1 MTKPRFSSAF
11 PSYCDRVIRDGL
23 PGVMAQ
29 KMMGSRPDR
38 HPPVDELD
46 GVDSRNSAVLVLFSL
61 DEPHSILYTVR
72 NEQLANHGGQISF
85 PGGRQDPGETPLETA
100 MREAEEEVGIRP
112 DQYQIIGCLSPLFVP
127 PSRFIIQPWLAFC
140 DKRPP
145 LTLHTREVS
154 EAFWVDVDELMDF
167 KKVKKRELL
176 YLGEKLVY
184 PYWDVHNVP
193 LWGATAM
200 ITSEIITIYRN
211 FLEEDH
217 ALPQQKK
224 SRHAIPDD
232 SESNGDSASIAPAI
246 VTTRDGSRSM
256 YSRHYRQHYHNIAGA
271 LTESRH
277 VFFDNTGLS
286 SALAGHRDVVILEVG
301 FGTGHHIAL
310 LECLRK
316 LTGSRSRVFY
326 YGIEKYPVPGDL
338 VRQMGF
344 QMICEGMD
352 EIAGQIAD
360 ALCSVDDGDSVRFF
374 IRDGSLGP
382 VPGSDQNP
390 GAAKRGEGPSGPD
403 EYPPADDVH
412 KRLDSGKNPSR
423 LDEDLTADGDPIRQD
438 SGEGPSGSKSPSD
451 GPFTRIEVFRG
462 DFTEMAFADA
472 ANKNIIPPVD
482 FFLHD
487 AFSPHVNPELWTV
500 RTFTALMS
508 LADKQAMLGTY
519 CSATKARAAMILAG
533 WHVARVV
540 GPPGK
545 REVTVASPDET
556 CLRGYKRVN
565 EKLLSDRFRDELA

>member
-1 MTKPRFSSAF
+1 MTSSRFSSVF

-211 FLEEDH
+211 FLEEGH
-217 ALPQQKK
+217 AVPQQKK

-232 SESNGDSASIAPAI
+232 SESKGDSSSMAPAI
-246 VTTRDGSRSM
+246 VTTRDGSKSM
-256 YSRHYRQHYHNIAGA
+256 YSQYYRQHYHNIAGA

-286 SALAGHRDVVILEVG
+286 NALAGHKDIVILEVG

-316 LTGSRSRVFY
+316 RTGSRSRVFY
-326 YGIEKYPVPGDL
+326 YGIEKNPVRGDL

-344 QMICEGMD
+344 GKICTGMD
-352 EIAGQIAD
+352 QAAGEIAD
-360 ALCSVDDGDSVRFF
+360 ALCAVGDGDSVRFM

-382 VPGSDQNP
+382 VTGSDQIS
-390 GAAKRGEGPSGPD
+390 GAAKRGEVPSG
-403 EYPPADDVH
+403 
-412 KRLDSGKNPSR
+412 G
-423 LDEDLTADGDPIRQD
+423 
-438 SGEGPSGSKSPSD
+438 KSPSD
-451 GPFTRIEVFRG
+451 GPFTRIEILRG

-472 ANKNIIPPVD
+472 SNKNIIPPVD

-533 WHVARVV
+533 WHVARAA

-545 REVTVASPDET
+545 REVTVASPDEG